1 MWINHSLFL
10 TVIHAKTDNFNF
22 ISFFKCIFSCQ
33 RSKYLCWVIKGFSHI
48 CIQRTAKLSLRED
61 IRYDSADWNTELYC
75 NSYTDEKWTYLGL
88 FPSVKFLFSNIK
100 TTSFV
105 CFLCEN
111 CQIANSLTLSCTH
124 CLLIPHLLI
133 KKEIAIKWQYKI
145 SINDNIASFVH
156 SWKPWLDILPL
167 CFPVRVRR
175 NELRGHTV
183 SSSVALVLPS

>member
-1 MWINHSLFL
+1 MPKQTISISLVFSNAFFL
-10 TVIHAKTDNFNF
+10 ANEANIFVQLSRVLAIYAFKERLNFLWEKILDMIPQTEIQNCTVIHRLMK
-22 ISFFKCIFSCQ
+22 
-33 RSKYLCWVIKGFSHI
+33 
-48 CIQRTAKLSLRED
+48 
-61 IRYDSADWNTELYC
+61 
-75 NSYTDEKWTYLGL
+75 KWTYLGL
-88 FPSVKFLFSNIK
+88 FPSVNFLFSNIK

-167 CFPVRVRR
+167 CFPVTVRR
-175 NELRGHTV
+175 NALRRHTV
-183 SSSVALVLPS
+183 SSSVTLVLTS